1 MARKRSNNK
10 RTKYHNK
17 HLYAIPRNSSAI
29 GFDKK
34 DIIIEITEEVV
45 EDIARRVQIDEP
57 EDVGVI
63 FGSVIEG
70 DHIRINKLSET
81 CALQRT
87 KYKCILDASIANQVI
102 KEEFEK
108 SNQTRV
114 FVGEWHTHPEEYPT
128 PSYMDIRSIAKD
140 YNDGGSG
147 INGLILLIIGQKSN
161 YWGYYDGK
169 LSVVIPR
176 IV

>member
-1 MARKRSNNK
+1 M
-10 RTKYHNK
+10 
-17 HLYAIPRNSSAI
+17 
-29 GFDKK
+29 
-34 DIIIEITEEVV
+34 
-45 EDIARRVQIDEP
+45 
-57 EDVGVI
+57 I

-70 DHIRINKLSET
+70 GYIRINKLSET
-81 CALQRT
+81 CALQQT
-87 KYKCILDASIANQVI
+87 KYKCILDASIANQAI

-128 PSYMDIRSIAKD
+128 PSYMDIQSIAKD

-147 INGLILLIIGQKSN
+147 INGLILLIIGQTSN

>member
-1 MARKRSNNK
+1 M
-10 RTKYHNK
+10 T
-17 HLYAIPRNSSAI
+17 
-29 GFDKK
+29 
-34 DIIIEITEEVV
+34 
-45 EDIARRVQIDEP
+45 RRVQIDGP

-70 DHIRINKLSET
+70 GHIRINKLSET

-87 KYKCILDASIANQVI
+87 KYKCILDASIANKII

-128 PSYMDIRSIAKD
+128 PSYLDVQTIAKD
-140 YNDGGSG
+140 FKTIGNGVR
-147 INGLILLIIGQKSN
+147 GLILLIIGQKGN
-161 YWGYYDGK
+161 YFGFYDGRFK
-169 LSVVIPR
+169 VVIPR